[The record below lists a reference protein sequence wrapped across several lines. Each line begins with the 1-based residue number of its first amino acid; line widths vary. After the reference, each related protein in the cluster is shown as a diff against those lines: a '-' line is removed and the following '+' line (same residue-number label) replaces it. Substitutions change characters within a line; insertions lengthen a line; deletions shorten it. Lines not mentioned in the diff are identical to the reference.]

1 MQDGLNALM
10 AIHAAQLSAQAAR
23 DEASAAAAPRP
34 APHKGFSKGCDSV
47 GCASGLAWSLAAG
60 TPPPPV
66 SSCARCGEARYCSV
80 ACQRADWLA
89 GHKKYCGRLRAAPRP
104 LRLVQRVVRAEA
116 VAGRGLLPT
125 SYDAHCEDDL
135 ERVADVSMRI
145 SGKQLNA
152 SALDE
157 LLGRLPAAPTRIILI
172 VPHNWAHAVSGS
184 GETRAADLTIFEVGA
199 EGDASIDGALLLAAL
214 DGAMPYI
221 FREEDRLAEGVR
233 YEPSTGSPK
242 VGFPCPPRMA
252 FTQGAS
258 VNPHTSIVTNA
269 GPMANIFGFRTVV
282 VGPPRWRWATM
293 GPFECSEMALE
304 DISIQS
310 VEVSRNPTWPDGWY
324 TILAIHQA

>member
-10 AIHAAQLSAQAAR
+10 AIRAAQLSAQAAR

-47 GCASGLAWSLAAG
+47 GCASGLAWSLVAG

-104 LRLVQRVVRAEA
+104 LRLVQRLVRAEA

-125 SYDAHCEDDL
+125 SYDAHCEDDS

-157 LLGRLPAAPTRIILI
+157 LLGRLPEAPTRIILI

-242 VGFPCPPRMA
+242 VGFPCPPRWA